1 MDIKKISLLALFIA
15 LSVIGSFIKIP
26 AVVGSI
32 ALDAFPALLAVVLI
46 GTTAGAVVAGMGHM
60 VSAYIGGMT
69 LGPLHII
76 VAMGMALIVWVFGVI
91 YKSDRRMLAGV
102 IFVLCNSFMIPLPFA
117 FIMSMP
123 FYVALI
129 PSLLVGASVNT
140 VIALILIPRV
150 ETIFQKQLAGV
161 IK

>member
-1 MDIKKISLLALFIA
+1 
-15 LSVIGSFIKIP
+15 
-26 AVVGSI
+26 
-32 ALDAFPALLAVVLI
+32 
-46 GTTAGAVVAGMGHM
+46 MGHM

-140 VIALILIPRV
+140 VIALIDRKSTRLNSSHVSISY
-150 ETIFQKQLAGV
+150 A
-161 IK
+161 

>member
-1 MDIKKISLLALFIA
+1 
-15 LSVIGSFIKIP
+15 SFIKIP

-46 GTTAGAVVAGMGHM
+46 GTTAGAVVAGMGHR
-60 VSAYIGGMT
+60 VCDYIGGVS
-69 LGPLHII
+69 LGPLDII
-76 VAMGMALIVWVFGVI
+76 VAMGMALFVWLFGGL
-91 YKSDRRMLAGV
+91 YKSDRLMLAGV